1 MIRLALSS
9 LKFRITSFIATFLA
23 LFLGAAIVMA
33 CGGLMETGIRAAVE
47 PERLGGAA
55 VVVTGN
61 QTYDGVALT
70 ERSRI
75 DAGIVEHI
83 SSVPGVADAIPDVS
97 IPAAVLTDGSPVSGS
112 AGNAGHNWSSAQ
124 LTPFGLTDG
133 NAPESSTDV
142 VLTGGL
148 AEAAGVSPGDSVEIA
163 VRGATVQFDV
173 TGIVT
178 DDSGSTSAPAAFFSD
193 SATADLGATGGRID
207 SVGILTD
214 PGADTTA
221 VATAIETAI
230 GGEAT
235 VLTGENRGLAEFPG
249 ALGSQLTLT
258 ILAGIFGSWALL
270 IALFGVVSML
280 SLSLGQRQREMALL
294 RAIGATPKQ
303 IRRMILGETVLLC
316 IVATA
321 LAIVPG
327 YLLGQILYGQLT
339 SSGVVSSAMTF
350 HQGLVPILV
359 GIVTAMIAAIA
370 ATLVAGRRAAH
381 TEPITALADATEPK
395 RWLTRPRLILAVVFL
410 AAGISMSVV
419 TVAVMENGPILAS
432 TAGPASVL
440 VGIGL
445 ALLTPGFMKAVVAL
459 VGWPIRMLTG
469 SAGFLAVSNARVRSI
484 RMAGAVAPIVLLIG
498 IAVGTLYM
506 QTTENAVKTET
517 FATNLLADYVIST
530 GDGTDTSGS
539 GGFAPGVVEEIAS
552 LPGVSGAS
560 ELVTS
565 DGFVDGP
572 GGGSDFGFRGVTAA
586 GAQDT
591 IRFEPIAGSI
601 DDLTGDSVV
610 VSESQAQSFGVAVG
624 DTLGLHLGDGSPM
637 QATVVAIHADDLND
651 PSILLPA
658 DVLAAHTTAG
668 LAPQILVRAQA
679 DADLTALG
687 AELDS
692 AAGSMAGASV
702 SDRASLISD
711 NTRVQQILVSANYTI
726 VAMIV
731 GYAAITVVN
740 TLVAATRKR
749 AREFGLQRLTGSTR
763 RQVLG
768 MLGVESGFIV
778 GTSVV
783 LGTVAAAATMVP
795 YSLVKSGSAVPSGSP
810 LIYIGIVLLA
820 TALTVGA
827 TMVPAWRGM
836 ARPAV
841 DSVTRPD

>member
-9 LKFRITSFIATFLA
+9 LKYRLTSFVATFLA

-33 CGGLMETGIRAAVE
+33 CGGLMETGIRAAVA

-61 QTYDGVALT
+61 QTHDGVALT
-70 ERSRI
+70 ERTRI
-75 DAGIVEHI
+75 DSSIVDQVAR
-83 SSVPGVADAIPDVS
+83 VPGVATAIADLS
-97 IPAAVLTDGSPVSGS
+97 LPAAVLSDGSPVSGS
-112 AGNAGHNWSSAQ
+112 NDNAGHNWSSAQ
-124 LTPFGLTDG
+124 LTPFTLSAGVEPTSD
-133 NAPESSTDV
+133 SDV
-142 VLTGGL
+142 VLSRQL
-148 AEAAGVSPGDSVEIA
+148 ADSAGVSTGDSVDVA
-163 VRGATVQFDV
+163 VRGATEQFTV
-173 TGIVT
+173 VGIV
-178 DDSGSTSAPAAFFSD
+178 DAGDSSPAVFFSD
-193 SATADLGATGGRID
+193 SAATDLAGTNGRID
-207 SVGILTD
+207 SVGVLTE
-214 PGADTTA
+214 PGADTAA
-221 VATAIETAI
+221 VATEIGTAV
-230 GGEAT
+230 GSAAT

-249 ALGSQLTLT
+249 ALASQQTLT

-270 IALFGVVSML
+270 IALFGVASML

-294 RAIGATPKQ
+294 RAIGSTPRQ
-303 IRRMILGETVLLC
+303 VRRMILGETILLC
-316 IVATA
+316 VVATA
-321 LAIVPG
+321 LAVIPG
-327 YLLGQILYGQLT
+327 YVLGRFLFDQLA
-339 SSGVVSSAMTF
+339 SSGIVSSAMTF
-350 HQGLVPILV
+350 HQGLVPVIV
-359 GIVTAMIAAIA
+359 GIVTAMAAAIA
-370 ATLVAGRRAAH
+370 ATLVAGRRAAN
-381 TEPITALADATEPK
+381 TKPLAALSEATEPT
-395 RWLTRPRLILAVVFL
+395 RWLTRPRLILAVLFL

-445 ALLTPGFMKAVVAL
+445 ALLTPGFMKVIVAV
-459 VGWPIRMLTG
+459 VGWPVRMLTG
-469 SAGFLAVSNARVRSI
+469 SAGFLAVNNARARSI
-484 RMAGAVAPIVLLIG
+484 RMAGAVAPIVLLVG

-506 QTTENAVKTET
+506 QSTENAVKTET
-517 FATNLLADYVIST
+517 YATNLLADYVIST
-530 GDGTDTSGS
+530 GDESEKSVT
-539 GGFAPGVVEEIAS
+539 GGFAPGVVEEISA
-552 LPGVSGAS
+552 LPGVAGTS

-586 GAQDT
+586 GVQDT
-591 IRFEPIAGSI
+591 IRFESIAGSI
-601 DDLTGDSVV
+601 DDLIGDSVAI
-610 VSESQAQSFGVAVG
+610 SESQATSFGVQVG
-624 DTLGLHLGDGSPM
+624 DSLGLHFGDGAPLT
-637 QATVVAIHADDLND
+637 ATVVSIHADDLND

-658 DVLAAHTTAG
+658 DVLAAHTTSG
-668 LAPQILVRAQA
+668 LAPQILVRAEEGV
-679 DADLTALG
+679 DESTLRS
-687 AELDS
+687 ELDS
-692 AAGSMAGASV
+692 AAAFLPGASV

-726 VAMIV
+726 VAMII

-749 AREFGLQRLTGSTR
+749 GREFGLQRLTGSTR

-778 GTSVV
+778 GTAVV

-795 YSLVKSGSAVPSGSP
+795 YSLVKSGSAMPSGSP
-810 LIYIGIVLLA
+810 MIYIGIVVVA
-820 TALTVGA
+820 IALTIGS